1 MFGLNGPLYIIS
13 SSLPL
18 LWNAGDCKDSG
29 LCNDYFGANHRSA
42 ADLNRA
48 GRMEAA
54 NSALPLPHPF
64 IMSKPELSP
73 DTFKVLLK
81 KLHAAPSDFTAND
94 VALAMDHLLAEPLA
108 ATPTQ
113 IGAFL
118 SGLKLTGIEH
128 LPSTLATASDAL
140 LQRAI
145 VPSVS
150 GGDDV
155 VRADMVGT
163 GGDGHNVFNV
173 STTAAIVAAGAG
185 LRIIKVIH
193 VQTRL

>member
-1 MFGLNGPLYIIS
+1 
-13 SSLPL
+13 
-18 LWNAGDCKDSG
+18 
-29 LCNDYFGANHRSA
+29 
-42 ADLNRA
+42 
-48 GRMEAA
+48 MEAA

-73 DTFKVLLK
+73 DTFKILLK
-81 KLHAAPSDFTAND
+81 KLHAAPSDFTAYD